1 MLAAAVLALSILGS
15 DDHAQIVTRSVKV
28 GDWTARVRS
37 DQFTGE
43 VSCSLAGRRISFHR
57 DTLVFHL
64 GRDVDTSQAFFR
76 IDGGPVRSVREPRLE
91 NETHG
96 FFLDS
101 GPIANPSGGEVALPL
116 SIIQGAREVYV
127 RPSPRYQPRAFDL
140 GQFSEALAAAKAAGC
155 KDASF

>member
-1 MLAAAVLALSILGS
+1 MLTAILALSILGGA
-15 DDHAQIVTRSVKV
+15 DHAQIVTRSLKV
-28 GDWTARVRS
+28 GDWTAKVRS

-43 VSCSLAGRRISFHR
+43 TSCSLVGRRISFHR

-64 GRDVDTSQAFFR
+64 GRDIDTSQSFFR
-76 IDGGPVRSVREPRLE
+76 VDDGPVRSVREPRLE

-96 FFLDS
+96 FFLNS
-101 GPIANPSGGEVALPL
+101 GPIANPSGGEVALPV
-116 SIIQGAREVYV
+116 SITQGAKKVFV

-140 GQFSEALAAAKAAGC
+140 GRFDEALAAAKAAGC

>member
-1 MLAAAVLALSILGS
+1 MLAAAALALSILGS
-15 DDHAQIVTRSVKV
+15 GDRTQIVTRSVKV
-28 GDWTARVRS
+28 GDWTAKVRS

-43 VSCSLAGRRISFHR
+43 VSCSLVGRRISLHR

-64 GRDVDTSQAFFR
+64 GRDIDTSQAFFR
-76 IDGGPVRSVREPRLE
+76 IDGGPARSVREPRLE

-101 GPIANPSGGEVALPL
+101 GPISNPSGGEVALPL
-116 SIIQGAREVYV
+116 SIVLGAKKVYV
-127 RPSPRYQPRAFDL
+127 RASARYQPRAFDL
-140 GQFSEALAAAKAAGC
+140 SGFAQALAAAKAAGC

>member
-1 MLAAAVLALSILGS
+1 MLAAALLALSILGS
-15 DDHAQIVTRSVKV
+15 GDHAQIVTRSVRV
-28 GDWTARVRS
+28 GEWTAKVRS
-37 DQFTGE
+37 EQFTGE
-43 VSCSLAGRRISFHR
+43 TSCSLAGRGVSLHR

-64 GRDVDTSQAFFR
+64 GRDIDTSQAFFR

-116 SIIQGAREVYV
+116 SIIQGAKQVFV
-127 RPSPRYQPRAFDL
+127 RASPRYQPRAFDL
-140 GQFSEALAAAKAAGC
+140 GRFAEALAAAKAAGC